1 MSMTQLRGRGSRR
14 RSHEQEMQT
23 HRMPVPESPPPSYEE
38 SMLTANVPPS
48 FSDNDAAP
56 AGRTVGDIGHSARNL
71 SSERQGGEL
80 EESDEQ
86 VLREHVDL
94 RQRCLRHFERWGQ
107 RYLWV
112 VIVVFIGIILYATLI
127 HFFPS
132 FYVRQKHSTA

>member
-1 MSMTQLRGRGSRR
+1 MNKKCRPTGCQCQNRR
-14 RSHEQEMQT
+14 RLHTRSQC
-23 HRMPVPESPPPSYEE
+23 SPPTS
-38 SMLTANVPPS
+38 PPS
-48 FSDNDAAP
+48 FSDNDAVP